1 MGLAW
6 LWMTGFPES
15 DFAYTKPGCGGCIFT
30 AEINLRGQVTAGILG
45 QPGPS
50 IKLPF

>member
-6 LWMTGFPES
+6 LWVTGFPEL
-15 DFAYTKPGCGGCIFT
+15 DFAYTKPGCGGCIFI
-30 AEINLRGQVTAGILG
+30 AEINLREQVTAGILG

-50 IKLPF
+50 INLPF